1 MRESELILDRIGFPP
16 FSSKHCQQTLIPIM
30 NGELR
35 RTVNG
40 QLIYTG
46 TDQHHKFQSVIQGQ
60 DKVCP
65 SFEGV
70 WRGSLIKVGC
80 IQRLSQQTRNTR
92 EIFLQRDPVEDSVV
106 VIDKKS
112 QEKEILL
119 VDGRHITLKEIDNNE
134 EYYIFYRPY
143 LLMCVISYKLLT
155 NEWGTSG
162 GWQLDL
168 EEV

>member
-1 MRESELILDRIGFPP
+1 
-16 FSSKHCQQTLIPIM
+16 M

-143 LLMCVISYKLLT
+143 LLM
-155 NEWGTSG
+155 
-162 GWQLDL
+162 
-168 EEV
+168 